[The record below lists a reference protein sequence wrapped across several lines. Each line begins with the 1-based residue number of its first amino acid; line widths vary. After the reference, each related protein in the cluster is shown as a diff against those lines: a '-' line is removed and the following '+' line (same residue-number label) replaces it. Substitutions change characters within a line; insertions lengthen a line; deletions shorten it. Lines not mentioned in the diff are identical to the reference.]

1 MNSSLGLILAWFVQA
16 VQRFSGENFRIKVR
30 EENKGIA
37 MLLSVQLIMD

>member
-1 MNSSLGLILAWFVQA
+1 LAWFVQA
-16 VQRFSGENFRIKVR
+16 VQRFSGEIFIFRMKVR